1 MASQSNSSTSE
12 DVGDSTVAKTTS
24 SNAGDS
30 CTWYA
35 GENCSQ
41 PRSGFDCLN
50 VLLDTDECAIDPNGA
65 CVSMS
70 VYAQY
75 LSDREYYQP
84 LSKYFPASD
93 YSYCSTNDSVCATCI
108 SEWTTNY
115 EATGTAGSTTYCT
128 GSSGCVC
135 VAAVEVPEWQQTV
148 VAYQCGSASD
158 SDSSSEFSSGTRTC
172 IILAM
177 CVCGCLL
184 LAVFVVR
191 RYMRVAG
198 PRNFGEFLS
207 EWTNAANGELII
219 VCSMIA
225 GPGSIPHPP
234 PSGPQLSLAGWKS
247 LREKLIETEHGFVR
261 GDTARLDATVRSAE
275 SMTDAST
282 VTVQV
287 APAPSRQTPS
297 PASFEPRYMMAP
309 M

>member
-12 DVGDSTVAKTTS
+12 DAGDSTVAKTTS

-50 VLLDTDECAIDPNGA
+50 LLLETDECAIDPNGA

-75 LSDREYYQP
+75 LSDREYYEP

-158 SDSSSEFSSGTRTC
+158 SESSSEFSSGTRTC

-198 PRNFGEFLS
+198 PRNF
-207 EWTNAANGELII
+207 
-219 VCSMIA
+219 

-287 APAPSRQTPS
+287 APAPSRQAPS